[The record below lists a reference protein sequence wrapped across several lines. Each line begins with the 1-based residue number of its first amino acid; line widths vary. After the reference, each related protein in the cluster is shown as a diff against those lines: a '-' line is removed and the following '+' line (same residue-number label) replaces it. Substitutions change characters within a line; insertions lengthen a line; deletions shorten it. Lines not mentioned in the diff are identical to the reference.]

1 MAAGTYNWSVEQGSK
16 EVRTMTW
23 KDSGGTGIDITGYL
37 IRMMVRKGEEDEDTI
52 LSLDSDAIGGI
63 VLTTP
68 GSGIF
73 TVTITATQ
81 TAALPDGA
89 WVYDLEMDDQAG
101 DVTRLIEGTFTVDR
115 EITR

>member
-1 MAAGTYNWSVEQGSK
+1 MAAGTYNWSVEQGST

-23 KDSGGTGIDITGYL
+23 KDSGGTGIDITGYT
-37 IRMMVRKGEEDEDTI
+37 IEMHVRKGEEDEDT
-52 LSLDSDAIGGI
+52 LLELATGGSGI

-68 GSGIF
+68 ASGIF

-81 TAALPDGA
+81 TAALPAGA
-89 WVYDLEMDDQAG
+89 WVYDLEMDDG
-101 DVTRLIEGTFTVDR
+101 SGVKTRLIEGTFTVDR